1 MTDLDHGADLRERFD
16 RAMRD
21 LDAPDGLTAA
31 ALTDG
36 HRLRRRRRILT
47 VSTAVAAAAAVTALV
62 TASLGGST
70 PSTGP
75 QVATDPPAPTPSRV
89 PPTDAPLD
97 PDARGWWSMPARI
110 MALELASRLPDGMRL
125 TDAEIVNTDP
135 APGEPRQAM
144 EGYLTGVLRPAEG
157 GPGKINMVFYAPA
170 AGAPVA
176 DAPEP
181 GGSTGGEPSLHTE
194 TDADGDLTMYV
205 EGPTTTER
213 TTCDPE
219 WLNTPVENC
228 TELTNDDGE
237 HIGRVLDSTVGGVR
251 SLSADLLTADGG
263 VVLVNVANTLD
274 DKWPDGATPSAEDV
288 PLDLAALREIAEDP
302 VWTAYQ
308 P

>member
-21 LDAPDGLTAA
+21 LAAPEGLTAA
-31 ALTDG
+31 ALTEG
-36 HRLRRRRRILT
+36 HRLRRRRRVLT
-47 VSTAVAAAAAVTALV
+47 VSAGVAAAAAVTALV

-70 PSTGP
+70 PNTGP
-75 QVATDPPAPTPSRV
+75 QVATEPPAPAPSKV

-135 APGEPRQAM
+135 GPGEPRREM
-144 EGYLTGVLRPAEG
+144 EGYLTGALRPAEG
-157 GPGKINMVFYAPA
+157 GPGKINMVFYPPA
-170 AGAPVA
+170 AGEPAP
-176 DAPEP
+176 DL
-181 GGSTGGEPSLHTE
+181 STGGVPSPHTE
-194 TDADGDLTMYV
+194 VDADGDVTVYV

-213 TTCDPE
+213 TTCDPD
-219 WLNTPVENC
+219 WLNTPIENC
-228 TELTNDDGE
+228 TQLTNDDGE
-237 HIGRVLDSTVGGVR
+237 PIGRVLDSTVGGVR
-251 SLSADLLTADGG
+251 SLSVDLLTADGG

-274 DKWPDGATPSAEDV
+274 EKWPDGATPSAEDV

-302 VWTAYQ
+302 VWTAYR